1 MLNRVLGLIA
11 VAAALAT
18 AVGAAFALAAP
29 ITGAVFQPWG

>member
-11 VAAALAT
+11 VTAALAT